1 MKELEDT
8 GAEPTGPQHDPARD
22 ARELFAFGAGGRL
35 FAVYAEE
42 ADGVA
47 EGLTPA
53 PLPHAPAAVL
63 GVVSVRGRVRTLLHT
78 PALVAASGAQA
89 ATHGAAQSASHEDAH
104 AREEHEDAHA
114 LEDAPTHAP
123 RFVVALRGDE
133 QLALAADSI
142 EGVINVNL
150 DSLSASDKREP
161 PLAAALEHEGRLVQL
176 LDTSRLFDA
185 AMRGTERRR
194 PRA

>member
-8 GAEPTGPQHDPARD
+8 GAKSQPQRQD
-22 ARELFAFGAGGRL
+22 APRETRELFVLTAGGQV
-35 FAVYAEE
+35 FAVGVEE

-53 PLPHAPAAVL
+53 PLPRAPASVL
-63 GVVSVRGRVRTLLHT
+63 GVVSVRGRMRTLLYP
-78 PALVAASGAQA
+78 PALFADTQ
-89 ATHGAAQSASHEDAH
+89 AH
-104 AREEHEDAHA
+104 ARQDA
-114 LEDAPTHAP
+114 TTTTGTP

-133 QLALAADSI
+133 QLALAADAV
-142 EGVINVNL
+142 EGVVTINS
-150 DSLSASDKREP
+150 DSLSPSDADDS
-161 PLAAALEHEGRLVQL
+161 PLNATLEHEGRRVQL

-185 AMRGTERRR
+185 AMRGAERRR

>member
-1 MKELEDT
+1 MKESEDT

-78 PALVAASGAQA
+78 PALVASGD
-89 ATHGAAQSASHEDAH
+89 AQSASHEDAH
-104 AREEHEDAHA
+104 AREEHEDADA
-114 LEDAPTHAP
+114 REDAPTHAP

-133 QLALAADSI
+133 QLALAADWV

-150 DSLSASDKREP
+150 DSLSASDTREP
-161 PLAAALEHEGRLVQL
+161 PLAAVLEHEGRLVQL